1 MSHTD
6 KTRPVMVQVLDPEN
20 RRYVI
25 EKHDHTKGVC
35 TLQEWLETAVHGS
48 LWGHTHCHLYVSY
61 YGWNGLKPFRRPP
74 RKSSWDRYGRHGRFR
89 ADWRQMRDKILRA
102 EDVDDVDWYAP
113 RRKEMTGRIIDW

>member
-20 RRYVI
+20 RRFVI
-25 EKHDHTKGVC
+25 EKHNHDKGVC
-35 TLQEWLETAVHGS
+35 TLHVWLETALQGN
-48 LWGHTHCHLYVSY
+48 LWGHVHCHLYVSY
-61 YGWNGLKPFRRPP
+61 YGYSTLKMWSRAPRR
-74 RKSSWDRYGRHGRFR
+74 SWDRYGQHSRFR
-89 ADWRQMRDKILRA
+89 ADWRQMRHKILRA